1 MASTR
6 GLGAAMGVFGT
17 ISDIGGAAGPIV
29 SGFLIVRLGYAKL
42 HQPARTA
49 KISDP
54 VKLP

>member
-1 MASTR
+1 
-6 GLGAAMGVFGT
+6 MGVFGT
-17 ISDIGGAAGPIV
+17 ISDIGEAAGPIV
-29 SGFLIVRLGYAKL
+29 SGFLIVSLGYAKL